1 MKHIRLFEGFDTD
14 EYYQKISYD
23 EYCSTYSIDFEYK
36 YYDKLNR
43 YYRDEVFSAEPVLEK
58 DGDNIK
64 MVDLNPHEVGY
75 RVTIYQGEDEWF
87 FVAIRDFFIM
97 SYFKCDQ
104 YEGLIKC
111 LDEEIEERFYED

>member
-1 MKHIRLFEGFDTD
+1 MRHIRLFEGFNKD

-23 EYCSTYSIDFEYK
+23 EYCSIYSIDFEYK

-87 FVAIRDFFIM
+87 FVAIRDLFIM